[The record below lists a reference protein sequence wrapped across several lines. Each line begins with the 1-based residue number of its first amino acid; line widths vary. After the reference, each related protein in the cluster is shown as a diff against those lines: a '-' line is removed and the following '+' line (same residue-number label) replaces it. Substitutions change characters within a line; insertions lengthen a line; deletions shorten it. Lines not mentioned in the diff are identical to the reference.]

1 MKIPKN
7 MTEEQ
12 VISTISK
19 ISSRLANKFTFANYE
34 EEDKAQ
40 EAFIIGMDAMER
52 YDEIR
57 PLENFLSTHIKNRLI
72 NFKRDN
78 YYRPDEGKAE
88 IIQQGKRKLLEA
100 QSVDTIQNFLISSE
114 SSNSIET
121 RELLDYIDVHLPANM
136 RSDYLRF
143 RNDQSLTKTKKAKLI
158 EELRVIMEKFYA

>member
-34 EEDKAQ
+34 EEDIAQ

>member
-1 MKIPKN
+1 

-34 EEDKAQ
+34 EEDIAQ

-114 SSNSIET
+114 SSSSIET

>member
-1 MKIPKN
+1 
-7 MTEEQ
+7 
-12 VISTISK
+12 
-19 ISSRLANKFTFANYE
+19 
-34 EEDKAQ
+34 
-40 EAFIIGMDAMER
+40 MDAMER

>member
-12 VISTISK
+12 VISTISRV
-19 ISSRLANKFTFANYE
+19 SSRLANKFTFANYE
-34 EEDKAQ
+34 EEDIAQ
-40 EAFIIGMDAMER
+40 EAFIIGMDAMDR
-52 YDEIR
+52 YDEVR

-88 IIQQGKRKLLEA
+88 VIQQGKRKLLEA
-100 QSVDTIQNFLISSE
+100 QSVDTIQNFLTVTE
-114 SSNSIET
+114 SSSSLES
-121 RELLDYIDVHLPANM
+121 RELLEYIDNHLPANM

-143 RNDQSLTKTKKAKLI
+143 RNDQSLTKTKRAKLV
-158 EELRVIMEKFYA
+158 EELRIIMENFYA

>member
-34 EEDKAQ
+34 EEDIAQ

-114 SSNSIET
+114 SSNSLES
-121 RELLDYIDVHLPANM
+121 RELLDYIDCQLPANM

-143 RNDQSLTKTKKAKLI
+143 RNDQGLTKTKKAKLI
-158 EELRVIMEKFYA
+158 EELRAIMEKFYA

>member
-34 EEDKAQ
+34 EEDIAQ

-114 SSNSIET
+114 SSSSIET

>member
-34 EEDKAQ
+34 EEDIAQ

-57 PLENFLSTHIKNRLI
+57 PLENFLFTHIKNRLI